1 VQTSAASGLYCI
13 DIFKIIYSIICIVN
27 RFAFTLDTVD
37 NRYRFG
43 ALPGDAGVLSS
54 LYGESVSR
62 NQTLPPYKA
71 SPAELKKQKPI
82 VAEMVD
88 ESVLFTHSVA
98 ATQALATLVEQTQ
111 VVNFGNIDIWILII
125 WLFISIC
132 I

>member
-1 VQTSAASGLYCI
+1 
-13 DIFKIIYSIICIVN
+13 
-27 RFAFTLDTVD
+27 
-37 NRYRFG
+37 
-43 ALPGDAGVLSS
+43 
-54 LYGESVSR
+54 
-62 NQTLPPYKA
+62 
-71 SPAELKKQKPI
+71 
-82 VAEMVD
+82 MVD